1 MTTQLN
7 LKEIERKAFRSAY
20 QDGLLDIEL
29 GLVVVGMSV
38 FIYRPPGGYSLLNIV
53 LMLAAAGLANV
64 LFWAGKKFITLPR
77 MGQVRFGAARHQKKT
92 TLTLILGGV
101 VLIQVAILGLTVLG
115 WADPQVGAQVKG
127 FFKAGDVMDLVVA
140 AVGSLFVGP
149 SMILMAYFSDFRRG
163 YYIAVLMS
171 LAVFLMLYL
180 NEPLYP
186 MLIGALIV
194 LPGLVIFVRFLR
206 KYPRPHEDVAH
217 G

>member
-1 MTTQLN
+1 MTTPLN
-7 LKEIERKAFRSAY
+7 LKEIERKAFRSTY
-20 QDGLLDIEL
+20 QDGLRDIYL
-29 GLVVVGMSV
+29 GLVVVGMSIS
-38 FIYRPPGGYSLLNIV
+38 IYRPPGGYSLVNI
-53 LMLAAAGLANV
+53 LLILAAVGLANV

-77 MGQVRFGAARHQKKT
+77 MGQVRFGAARQQKKT
-92 TLTLILGGV
+92 TLTVILGLV
-101 VLIQVAILGLTVLG
+101 VLIQLAILGLTVLA
-115 WADPQVGAQVKG
+115 WADPQVGTLVKG
-127 FFKAGDVMDLVVA
+127 FFKASNVMDLVVA

-149 SMILMAYFSDFRRG
+149 SMILVAHFSDFRRG